1 MIDHNLVTI
10 LLSVEWAE
18 RGDDP
23 SLVIDITNKRKDKYL
38 VFFSLLFN
46 ISYLAPSVPCFQ
58 QNPPSLLVNSVH
70 HHQHQESLGS
80 AHQQQQYYHQSGM
93 NSYDLSNSTITNPT
107 VDHNDVSSMTTT
119 TTVVYNSL
127 QPQHQTS
134 SSIAIQKIKS
144 ELQSQLSM
152 FRRPPPLNQSYL
164 SPQHVIQA
172 PSNDFNDSRLD
183 MNVLTIK

>member
-1 MIDHNLVTI
+1 M
-10 LLSVEWAE
+10 
-18 RGDDP
+18 
-23 SLVIDITNKRKDKYL
+23 
-38 VFFSLLFN
+38 
-46 ISYLAPSVPCFQ
+46 PCFQ

-80 AHQQQQYYHQSGM
+80 THPQQFYHPSGI
-93 NSYDLSNSTITNPT
+93 NSYDPSNSTITNPT

-134 SSIAIQKIKS
+134 QSIAIQKIKS
-144 ELQSQLSM
+144 ELQSQLPM
-152 FRRPPPLNQSYL
+152 FRRPTPLNQSYL

-183 MNVLTIK
+183 MNLLTIK